1 MWSYSFINDVRL
13 SHKCLQILILTMKVK
28 SSLLCFLLFIV
39 VFFFFLVGSSLAQ
52 FSINE
57 NEQQIGRSQFPQG
70 FLFGTSTSSY
80 QVEGAYLEDGKGLSN
95 WDVFSHIPGNILHND
110 NGDVADDHYHR
121 YLEDIE
127 IMHSLGVNAYRFSIS
142 WERILP
148 RGRFGN
154 VNPKGIEFYNKI
166 IDNLLLRGIEPFV
179 TIYHH
184 EMPQILEDRYGGWL
198 SHLIQEDFLHYAAVC
213 FKEFGDRVKYWT
225 TLNEANHIADFS
237 YLIGQLPPMHCSP
250 PFGNCSVGNSDV
262 EPLIALHNMLMS
274 HAKAANLYHKHFQ
287 AKQGGVVGI
296 VVHAFMY
303 EPFRD
308 DEEVD
313 REAVKRALAF
323 NVAWMLDPLVYGEY
337 PAEMRR
343 YLGLDLPRFSD
354 EEKELIRGSLDFIGL
369 NHYSTLYAKDCIFSS
384 CSAGGDRPIRGFL
397 STFTE
402 RDGIPIGEPT
412 GMKTFFVVPRGMK
425 KIVNYLKERYNNMP
439 IFVTENGYSPKGEE
453 NEPVED
459 MLQDVNRIKFHKAY
473 LAALASA
480 IREGADVRGYFIW
493 SLMDNFE
500 WTHGYSVKFGLYYI
514 DRISNSLQRTPK
526 LSATWFTSFLTNTA
540 LFNRTTQ
547 VSVPP
552 HNPNVIHNRLK
563 SVKTA
568 NM

>member
-1 MWSYSFINDVRL
+1 
-13 SHKCLQILILTMKVK
+13 
-28 SSLLCFLLFIV
+28 
-39 VFFFFLVGSSLAQ
+39 
-52 FSINE
+52 
-57 NEQQIGRSQFPQG
+57 
-70 FLFGTSTSSY
+70 
-80 QVEGAYLEDGKGLSN
+80 
-95 WDVFSHIPGNILHND
+95 
-110 NGDVADDHYHR
+110 
-121 YLEDIE
+121 
-127 IMHSLGVNAYRFSIS
+127 MHSLGVNAYRFSIS

-148 RGRFGN
+148 R
-154 VNPKGIEFYNKI
+154 
-166 IDNLLLRGIEPFV
+166 IEPFV

-526 LSATWFTSFLTNTA
+526 LSATWFTSFLTNTT

-552 HNPNVIHNRLK
+552 HNPNVIHNSKSKDLNSANPFSLEPALVHIRLK
-563 SVKTA
+563 VDILKMVRAVATGMFSLTSQEDIEIMQSLRVNAYRFSISWTRILPKGRFGNVNPKGIEFYNKIIDNLLLRGIEPFVTIFHA
-568 NM
+568 DMPQIPENRYGGWLNHLIQ